1 MRFWNQQAVVA
12 EWTFA
17 MKTEANSGF
26 FDVERIEQFST
37 LALILGVLAI
47 FQWGIAS
54 LYWIG
59 LLLIGLGTIGT
70 LYSQVMRKNYLARI
84 IERMTVVGMMVG
96 ILGMLQPWQI
106 WLYENGFY
114 ILALSTLG
122 FIIVSHIGSPDE

>member
-1 MRFWNQQAVVA
+1 
-12 EWTFA
+12 

-47 FQWGIAS
+47 FQWGVAN
-54 LYWIG
+54 LYWLG

-70 LYSQVMRKNYLARI
+70 LYSQVMQKNYLARI

>member
-1 MRFWNQQAVVA
+1 
-12 EWTFA
+12 

-26 FDVERIEQFST
+26 FDAERIEQFST
-37 LALILGVLAI
+37 LALILGVVAV

-54 LYWIG
+54 LYWLG
-59 LLLIGLGTIGT
+59 LLLLALGTVGT
-70 LYSQVMRKNYLARI
+70 LASQVLQKNYLARI

-114 ILALSTLG
+114 VLAISTLG
-122 FIIVSHIGSPDE
+122 FIIVSHIGSPPVE